1 MRNRIL
7 RGGIE
12 LLGTL
17 LFALL
22 LFVGFVTYQTKIANA
37 QGDIGVQLI
46 TSGSAYVFE
55 HYVSYDGVTGDPDVE
70 IEIPCENVRDKERQT
85 VLLYGIMSFPD
96 SDGSG
101 NVNLWLI
108 PSRGADWG
116 GILTTFINSISA
128 STSLSTAWA
137 LSIYPGCK
145 AKFMWTNPG
154 TIKWKIVYYTRALV
168 N

>member
-1 MRNRIL
+1 MRNRI
-7 RGGIE
+7 

-22 LFVGFVTYQTKIANA
+22 LFVCFGLYQTKIANA

-55 HYVSYDGVTGDPDVE
+55 HYASYDGVTGDPNVNVE
-70 IEIPCENVRDKERQT
+70 VPCENVRDKERQT
-85 VLLYGIMSFPD
+85 ILLYGVMVFPD

-101 NVNLWLI
+101 AVNLWFT
-108 PSRGADWG
+108 PSRGIDWG
-116 GILTTFINSISA
+116 GVITSFPNTIASSTALT
-128 STSLSTAWA
+128 TAWA
-137 LSIYPGCK
+137 VAIYPGCK

-154 TIKWKIVYYTRALV
+154 TIKWKLVYYTRALV

>member
-1 MRNRIL
+1 MRNRI
-7 RGGIE
+7 

-17 LFALL
+17 LFALV
-22 LFVGFVTYQTKIANA
+22 LFVCFGIYQTKIANA

-55 HYVSYDGVTGDPDVE
+55 HYASYDGVTGDPDVDL
-70 IEIPCENVRDKERQT
+70 EIPCENVRDKERQT
-85 VLLYGIMSFPD
+85 VLLYGIMTFPD
-96 SDGSG
+96 NDGSG
-101 NVNLWLI
+101 DVDLWLI
-108 PSRGADWG
+108 PSRGATWS
-116 GILTTFINSISA
+116 GILTTFPNTITA

-154 TIKWKIVYYTRALV
+154 TVKWKLVYYTRALV